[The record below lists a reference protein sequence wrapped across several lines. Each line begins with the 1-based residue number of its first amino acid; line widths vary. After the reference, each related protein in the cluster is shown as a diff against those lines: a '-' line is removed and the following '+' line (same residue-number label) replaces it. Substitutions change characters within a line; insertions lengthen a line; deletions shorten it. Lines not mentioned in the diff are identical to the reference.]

1 MPSNAQLNLLA
12 KLLDLPGV
20 LIKDYQLHKEIG
32 VIIHIEGE
40 QQQAYCPKCG
50 LKSDRLHQ
58 NHWHLVKDLPTAT
71 RFVYLRVN
79 CRQFKCE
86 KCQKPFSESL
96 DCVGKNRNYTKRLA
110 HRIIEEVLDS
120 NIRSVARRN
129 GLSEEEVQTMLKDVA
144 QELLIEKP
152 SQLRRLGMD
161 EIALVKGQG
170 NYCAVLVDIETRQL
184 LAIVESRRI
193 EDLRKVLQSWGSEIL
208 NQIEEV
214 SIDLWKPYKILV
226 QQLMPNADVVADRF
240 HVMKQVNEELD
251 EQRKSEKREA
261 EALKKKTKNPRHL
274 AAIKESKYALL
285 KNEKDLNEPQKYK
298 LKQVKKMFPK
308 LATMQVLKEE
318 LREIFETAK
327 NAEGLIKL
335 LDWLEKSVAY
345 FPKASQTIIRWFG
358 EIVNYFDNRTTNGVV
373 EGINNKLKLIKR
385 AAYGF
390 ANFENFK
397 LRSLLAFG
405 SFY

>member
-1 MPSNAQLNLLA
+1 MPSNAQFNLLA

-20 LIKDYQLHKEIG
+20 LIKDYQFHKEIG

-40 QQQAYCPKCG
+40 QQQASCPKCD

-71 RFVYLRVN
+71 RVVYLRVN
-79 CRQFKCE
+79 CRQFQCE

-96 DCVGKNRNYTKRLA
+96 DYVGKNRNYTKRLA

-214 SIDLWKPYKILV
+214 SIDLWKPYKI
-226 QQLMPNADVVADRF
+226 
-240 HVMKQVNEELD
+240 
-251 EQRKSEKREA
+251 S
-261 EALKKKTKNPRHL
+261 
-274 AAIKESKYALL
+274 
-285 KNEKDLNEPQKYK
+285 
-298 LKQVKKMFPK
+298 
-308 LATMQVLKEE
+308 
-318 LREIFETAK
+318 
-327 NAEGLIKL
+327 
-335 LDWLEKSVAY
+335 Y
-345 FPKASQTIIRWFG
+345 FSR
-358 EIVNYFDNRTTNGVV
+358 
-373 EGINNKLKLIKR
+373 
-385 AAYGF
+385 
-390 ANFENFK
+390 
-397 LRSLLAFG
+397 
-405 SFY
+405 

>member
-20 LIKDYQLHKEIG
+20 LIKDYQFHKEIG

-40 QQQAYCPKCG
+40 QQQASCPKCG

-71 RFVYLRVN
+71 RVVYLRVN

-96 DCVGKNRNYTKRLA
+96 DYVGKNRNYTKRLA
-110 HRIIEEVLDS
+110 RRIIEEVLDS
-120 NIRSVARRN
+120 NIRSVARTN
-129 GLSEEEVQTMLKDVA
+129 GLTEEEIQTMLKDVA

-208 NQIEEV
+208 NPIEEV

-226 QQLMPNADVVADRF
+226 QQLMPNADVVADRC

-251 EQRKSEKREA
+251 EPRKSEKREA

-285 KNEKDLNEPQKYK
+285 KNEKN
-298 LKQVKKMFPK
+298 
-308 LATMQVLKEE
+308 
-318 LREIFETAK
+318 
-327 NAEGLIKL
+327 
-335 LDWLEKSVAY
+335 
-345 FPKASQTIIRWFG
+345 
-358 EIVNYFDNRTTNGVV
+358 
-373 EGINNKLKLIKR
+373 
-385 AAYGF
+385 
-390 ANFENFK
+390 
-397 LRSLLAFG
+397 
-405 SFY
+405 

>member
-1 MPSNAQLNLLA
+1 MPSNAQFNLLA

-20 LIKDYQLHKEIG
+20 LIKDYQFHKEIG

-40 QQQAYCPKCG
+40 QQQASCPKCG

-71 RFVYLRVN
+71 QVVYLRVN

-96 DCVGKNRNYTKRLA
+96 DYVGKNRNYTKRLA
-110 HRIIEEVLDS
+110 RRIIEEVLDS

-129 GLSEEEVQTMLKDVA
+129 GLTEEEVQTMLKDVA

-161 EIALVKGQG
+161 EIALVKAQG

-184 LAIVESRRI
+184 LALVESRRI

-240 HVMKQVNEELD
+240 HVMKQVNQELD

-285 KNEKDLNEPQKYK
+285 KNEKDLNEPQKHK

-318 LREIFETAK
+318 LREIFATAK

-390 ANFENFK
+390 ANFESFK